1 MITYK
6 KLFFRY
12 LKIKGIYYI
21 FFNYTDNYVKSLLL
35 NNENKYFNPIRI
47 FVVAFFWMQT
57 KEGNEFWKSISNEWK
72 DMLPKNIQIDI
83 NQEATQEAINNVKQL
98 YMKKV

>member
-12 LKIKGIYYI
+12 LKIKGIYYT
-21 FFNYTDNYVKSLLL
+21 FFNYTDNYVKSLI

-47 FVVAFFWMQT
+47 FLVAFFWSQT
-57 KEGNEFWKSISNEWK
+57 KEGNEFWKNISNEWIN
-72 DMLPKNIQIDI
+72 MLPKYTPIDI

-98 YMKKV
+98 YMKKL